1 MKEETKGLYLAIVLS
16 TIAILA
22 VNWIW
27 PAAPIK
33 TNAEPPAA
41 EEIQPEPAAKDLQKQ
56 PLPQERPSTT
66 ITEALKADKRVDI
79 ANAKIVGSLRLKGA
93 RFDNLYL
100 TNYKQ
105 TLAAD
110 SPDVELLAPSATK
123 APYYA
128 EFGWLSNNQKLALPD
143 EQTVWKAVGGKLTP
157 ESPLTLEWNNGQGLR
172 FIRTISIDNNYMFTI
187 G

>member
-100 TNYKQ
+100 MGRNGMHRYNNMDHSVLTAMTVVDNIAHQVTDKENIWSINTEQAYHEEKQ
-105 TLAAD
+105 A
-110 SPDVELLAPSATK
+110 
-123 APYYA
+123 
-128 EFGWLSNNQKLALPD
+128 
-143 EQTVWKAVGGKLTP
+143 
-157 ESPLTLEWNNGQGLR
+157 
-172 FIRTISIDNNYMFTI
+172 
-187 G
+187 